1 MGRILGI
8 MKRLLSFSGPVQFLL
23 LASLSFGMLFANA
36 CEQTVAA
43 QQRGP
48 SQRVVQGRVQTKAG
62 AALPGAV
69 VYLKDSHTLAVK
81 SFISDEKGG
90 YRFGQLSQSTDY
102 ELWAEMDGKKSAN
115 RSISSLD
122 SRNDFNIDL
131 KIDTGK

>member
-1 MGRILGI
+1 

-23 LASLSFGMLFANA
+23 LACLSFGMLFANA

-62 AALPGAV
+62 AALSGAV
-69 VYLKDSHTLAVK
+69 VYLKNSHTLTVK
-81 SFISDEKGG
+81 SFITDANGG
-90 YRFGQLSQSTDY
+90 YRFGQLSQNIDY
-102 ELWAEMDGKKSAN
+102 ALWAEMNGKKSAN
-115 RSISSLD
+115 RTISSFD